1 MRSLSKEQ
9 IKHFSEFQREK
20 CNPTMNSKLSDG
32 NPKLKAKDFS
42 ITPSNKNI

>member
-1 MRSLSKEQ
+1 MQSNNEL
-9 IKHFSEFQREK
+9 
-20 CNPTMNSKLSDG
+20 KLSDG